1 MTNIHE
7 KITHVSSVDEPI
19 LDIFS
24 KLKEP
29 QLVHI
34 NEPEPGLF
42 IAESPEVILRALAAG
57 YEPVS
62 VLMEERYIDSF
73 DFSFMDK
80 FNDVKFYTADIRELV
95 KITGFNLTR
104 GLLAAFKRK
113 PGISVEEFLADKKH
127 IVVLEGVV
135 NPTNV
140 GAIIRSAAAMF
151 ADGIVLSPDCAD
163 PLYRRASRVSMGT
176 VFQVPWTFSTLSPQ
190 MWYENGTT
198 IFHQNGFKL
207 VATAL
212 KADSIPITDKSLKKS
227 EKLAVFL
234 GSEGSGLADSTI
246 DACDFKAIIPMSGG
260 VDSLNV
266 AAASAV
272 AFWELFKPPNS

>member
-190 MWYENGTT
+190 MWYESGTE
-198 IFHQNGFKL
+198 IFHKHGFKL

-212 KADSIPITDKSLKKS
+212 KQDSVPITEKSLKES

>member
-80 FNDVKFYTADIRELV
+80 FNDVKLYTADIRELV

-176 VFQVPWTFSTLSPQ
+176 VFQVPWTFSALSPQ

-212 KADSIPITDKSLKKS
+212 KADSVPITEKSLKES

-234 GSEGSGLADSTI
+234 GSEGNGLADSTI
-246 DACDFKAIIPMSGG
+246 NACDFKAIIPMSGG

>member
-246 DACDFKAIIPMSGG
+246 NACDFKAIIPMSGG

>member
-80 FNDVKFYTADIRELV
+80 FNDVKLYTADIRELV

-212 KADSIPITDKSLKKS
+212 KADSVPITEKSLKES

-234 GSEGSGLADSTI
+234 GSEGNGLADSTI
-246 DACDFKAIIPMSGG
+246 NACDFKAIIPMSGG

>member
-1 MTNIHE
+1 MKNLPFEIE
-7 KITHVSSVDEPI
+7 KVSSIDLPC
-19 LDIFS
+19 LDVFS

-34 NEPEPGLF
+34 NEPDEGLF

-62 VLMEERYIDSF
+62 MIMEERYIDSF
-73 DFSFMDK
+73 DFSAMEK
-80 FNDVKFYTADIRELV
+80 YEDVKIYTADINELV

-104 GLLAAFKRK
+104 GLLAAFRRK
-113 PGISVEEFLADKKH
+113 PDIPLDKFLTNKKK
-127 IVVLEGVV
+127 IVILEGVV

-176 VFQVPWTFSTLSPQ
+176 VFQVPWTYAGRDVAS
-190 MWYENGTT
+190 WYKDGTAILKENG
-198 IFHQNGFKL
+198 FSL

-212 KADSIPITDKSLKKS
+212 KPDSIPITDEGIKRND
-227 EKLAVFL
+227 KLAVLL
-234 GSEGSGLADSTI
+234 GSEGRGLADSTI
-246 DACDFKAIIPMSGG
+246 AACDFKAIIPMSNG

-272 AFWELFKPPNS
+272 VFWELFKS

>member
-1 MTNIHE
+1 MNVSNVT
-7 KITHVSSVDEPI
+7 KVSSVDLPE
-19 LDIFS
+19 LEIFS
-24 KLKEP
+24 KLSEP

-34 NEPEPGLF
+34 NEPAEGLF
-42 IAESPEVILRALAAG
+42 IAESPEVILRALGAG

-62 VLMEERYIDSF
+62 MLMEERYLESF
-73 DFSFMDK
+73 DFSFMETFPDTK
-80 FNDVKFYTADIRELV
+80 LYTADIKELV

-104 GLLAAFKRK
+104 GLLAAFRRK
-113 PGISVEEFLADKKH
+113 PKTPVEEFLRDKKK

-151 ADGIVLSPDCAD
+151 ADGIILTEGCAD

-176 VFQVPWTFSTLSPQ
+176 VFQVPWTYYTNFDILKK
-190 MWYENGTT
+190 
-198 IFHQNGFKL
+198 NGFAL

-212 KADSIPITDKSLKKS
+212 DASSIPINSPSLKES
-227 EKLAVFL
+227 DKLAVFM
-234 GSEGSGLADSTI
+234 GSEGHGLNPSTI
-246 DACDFKAIIPMSGG
+246 EACDYKAIIPMSHD

-272 AFWELFKPPNS
+272 VFWELFGK

>member
-80 FNDVKFYTADIRELV
+80 FNDVKLYTADIRELV

-246 DACDFKAIIPMSGG
+246 NACDFKAIIPMSGG

>member
-1 MTNIHE
+1 MHNLPFE
-7 KITHVSSVDEPI
+7 ITKVSSIDLPC

-34 NEPEPGLF
+34 NEPADGLF
-42 IAESPEVILRALAAG
+42 IAESPEVIARALAAG

-62 VLMEERYIDSF
+62 MLMEERYLEAF
-73 DFSFMDK
+73 DFSALSNFPNTK
-80 FNDVKFYTADIRELV
+80 IYTADISELV

-104 GLLAAFKRK
+104 GLLAAFRRK
-113 PGISVEEFLADKKH
+113 PTVDTDEFLKGKKNV
-127 IVVLEGVV
+127 VVLEGVV

-151 ADGIVLSPDCAD
+151 ADGVVLSPDCAD

-176 VFQVPWTFSTLSPQ
+176 VFQVPWTYACKDTGE
-190 MWYENGTT
+190 WYEKGTD
-198 IFHQNGFKL
+198 FFKRNDFTL

-212 KADSIPITDKSLKKS
+212 NPDSIPINDDAIKNTD
-227 EKLAVFL
+227 KLAVFL
-234 GSEGSGLADSTI
+234 GSEGSGLSPATI
-246 DACDFKAIIPMSGG
+246 KACDFKAIIPMSHN

-272 AFWELFKPPNS
+272 VFWELFKS